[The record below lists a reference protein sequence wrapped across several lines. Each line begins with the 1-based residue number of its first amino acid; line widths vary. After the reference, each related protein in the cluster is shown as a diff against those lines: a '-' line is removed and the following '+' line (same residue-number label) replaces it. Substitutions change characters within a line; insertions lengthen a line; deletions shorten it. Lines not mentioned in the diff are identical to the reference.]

1 MPRLTKQKKQEIV
14 RRFAHGA
21 SLLDLYHI
29 YRIPI
34 AKFEAIIRDAL
45 QKQGRTP

>member
-1 MPRLTKQKKQEIV
+1 MTRLTKQKKQEIV

-34 AKFEAIIRDAL
+34 AKFEAIIRDVMRTTR
-45 QKQGRTP
+45 RTP